1 MSSPNDPKTTFDL
14 VWARADDTGVW
25 MTVADQPDG
34 TAPDGGPHNP
44 RSGSEVTA
52 LAAQVR
58 RLDDRVQLLHAEQ

>member
-1 MSSPNDPKTTFDL
+1 
-14 VWARADDTGVW
+14 
-25 MTVADQPDG
+25 MTAADQPDG